1 MKLKDLKNG
10 MTVETKN
17 RIQYRVIKDLDT
29 EYYGHQDVIFA
40 RDGAFTIGSDYNE
53 EMKRVNYDSNDL
65 DIIKV
70 YDISK
75 LSYILNMNIVG
86 ELIWER
92 KEEKELTVEE
102 ISELLGYTIKVV
114 SKENK
119 HE

>member
-1 MKLKDLKNG
+1 MVVKCYLKFNFYEIYLYFWNDANSI
-10 MTVETKN
+10 V
-17 RIQYRVIKDLDT
+17 YS
-29 EYYGHQDVIFA
+29 F
-40 RDGAFTIGSDYNE
+40 
-53 EMKRVNYDSNDL
+53 NYDSNDL